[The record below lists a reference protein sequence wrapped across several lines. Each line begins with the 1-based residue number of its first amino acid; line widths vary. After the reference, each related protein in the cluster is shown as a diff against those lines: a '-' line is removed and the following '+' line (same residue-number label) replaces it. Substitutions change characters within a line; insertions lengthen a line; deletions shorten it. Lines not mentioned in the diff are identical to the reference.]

1 MRRVLQLTGA
11 GAVVAGVSWAVA
23 AVLHSMQPEGCVG
36 QACLTGGPMRGSTPT
51 TDVVFVLAGIMLAA
65 SVAGVLVLARRAGA
79 GRATWVAGV
88 ACALGIGL
96 FLAAGSVSTFGD
108 PDWDGMPLLVGPGI
122 MLVVLG
128 LVVLAVVVWRSRVLP
143 RGLVVAVLLTA
154 LLLPLA
160 NEQTRLVLLAVPFGL
175 AWAAAG
181 AWLLASGGRAA
192 SSRTAPS
199 GPRAT
204 GAEPHTSTQT
214 AHR

>member
-1 MRRVLQLTGA
+1 MPVRSSPASRGRSRP
-11 GAVVAGVSWAVA
+11 SWIV
-23 AVLHSMQPEGCVG
+23 
-36 QACLTGGPMRGSTPT
+36 
-51 TDVVFVLAGIMLAA
+51 
-65 SVAGVLVLARRAGA
+65 
-79 GRATWVAGV
+79 
-88 ACALGIGL
+88 LGIGL
-96 FLAAGSVSTFGD
+96 FAAAGSVSTFGD

-181 AWLLASGGRAA
+181 VWLLASCGRPECSDAA
-192 SSRTAPS
+192 TL

-204 GAEPHTSTQT
+204 AGEPHTSTQT
-214 AHR
+214 THR

>member
-36 QACLTGGPMRGSTPT
+36 QGCLSGGPMRGSTPT
-51 TDVVFVLAGIMLAA
+51 TDVVFVLA
-65 SVAGVLVLARRAGA
+65 
-79 GRATWVAGV
+79 
-88 ACALGIGL
+88 
-96 FLAAGSVSTFGD
+96 
-108 PDWDGMPLLVGPGI
+108 GI

-181 AWLLASGGRAA
+181 VWLLASGGRPA
-192 SSRTAPS
+192 SSGAATL
-199 GPRAT
+199 GPGAT
-204 GAEPHTSTQT
+204 GAEPHTSTQAT
-214 AHR
+214 HR